1 MATAARIRID
11 TPEVDGSESRAAGRR
26 ALALNGRVLAG
37 GQVLEAVIH
46 NLSSTGML
54 IETSTDLA
62 GETGLDIE
70 IPEAGTVR
78 AEIAWQSETF
88 FGCQFVQPLSRA
100 AVSAALLRSPT
111 VRLSPAAPAS
121 AARAEVEAAGAID
134 ATPSQRDPDALSLR
148 KKTAIIAG
156 LSLLCWAPVVAIAA
170 LIV

>member
-11 TPEVDGSESRAAGRR
+11 TPEVDGSESRVAGRR
-26 ALALNGRVLAG
+26 ALALSGRVLAG

-70 IPEAGTVR
+70 IPEAGVVR

-88 FGCQFVQPLSRA
+88 FGCQFIQPLSRA

-111 VRLSPAAPAS
+111 LRLSPTPSVVAG
-121 AARAEVEAAGAID
+121 EVEAPGALES
-134 ATPSQRDPDALSLR
+134 TPGQRHPNALSLR

-156 LSLLCWAPVVAIAA
+156 LGLLCWAPVVAIAA

>member
-70 IPEAGTVR
+70 IPEAGVVR
-78 AEIAWQSETF
+78 ADIAWQSETF
-88 FGCQFVQPLSRA
+88 FGCQFIQPLSRA
-100 AVSAALLRSPT
+100 AVSAAMLRSPT
-111 VRLSPAAPAS
+111 LRLSPTAPSVAGRLEAS
-121 AARAEVEAAGAID
+121 GALES
-134 ATPSQRDPDALSLR
+134 TPGHALSLR
-148 KKTAIIAG
+148 KKTAIIAW

>member
-11 TPEVDGSESRAAGRR
+11 TPEVDGSDSRAAGRR

-37 GQVLEAVIH
+37 GQVLQAVIH

-70 IPEAGTVR
+70 IPEAGVVR

-88 FGCQFVQPLSRA
+88 FGCQFVQPLPRA

-111 VRLSPAAPAS
+111 VRLSTVAPSVAAG
-121 AARAEVEAAGAID
+121 EVEAPGALES
-134 ATPSQRDPDALSLR
+134 TPGQRHPTALSLR
-148 KKTAIIAG
+148 KKTAIVAG